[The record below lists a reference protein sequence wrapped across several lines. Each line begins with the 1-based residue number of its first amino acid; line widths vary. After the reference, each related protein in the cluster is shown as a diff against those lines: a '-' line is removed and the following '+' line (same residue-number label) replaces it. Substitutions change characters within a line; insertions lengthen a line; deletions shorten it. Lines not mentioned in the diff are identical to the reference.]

1 MNTCFHQSIK
11 AGSFKKQL
19 VNIERFNYD
28 IVKTLKKSSHKNFPG
43 STTQLLK
50 NLFELKN
57 SLWIEKGKT
66 YFLKSKQVAFKS
78 FNKKPVNIKRFNC
91 SFQFA

>member
-1 MNTCFHQSIK
+1 MKTCFHQSK
-11 AGSFKKQL
+11 RGSFKKRL

-28 IVKTLKKSSHKNFPG
+28 IVKTLKSSHKNFPG

-50 NLFELKN
+50 NLFKLKN
-57 SLWIEKGKT
+57 SLSIKKGKT
-66 YFLKSKQVAFKS
+66 YVLKSKQVAFKS
-78 FNKKPVNIKRFNC
+78 FNKKPVNIKCFNC